1 MKIKLQGVMETM
13 LITLNIR
20 AKDFNSENPILN
32 DKKSA
37 EMVEQIDYDFSNFE
51 DDSRTY
57 IGVLSRAKIMD
68 EEVKKFIQKYPNC
81 HIVSI
86 GSGLDTRF
94 NRVDNGKIHWY
105 DLDFP
110 DVIEVRKKFFKENDR
125 VKFIAKSAL
134 DESWTKDINT
144 NGEKLLIIS
153 EGVLMYLYPQDV
165 KKLLNLL
172 TDNFDSF
179 ELHLDCISKLLV
191 GKASSNK
198 AVKKT
203 KSQYFFGVTKGKE
216 IMELNPKLKQ
226 IGYIN
231 FTDEVKNHLK
241 GFGKIFVPMI
251 YLFND
256 RLVMYKYN

>member
-1 MKIKLQGVMETM
+1 MKIQLDGVMETM

-20 AKDFNSENPILN
+20 AKDFKAEKSILN
-32 DKKSA
+32 DKKSF
-37 EMVEQIDYDFSNFE
+37 EMVEQIDYDFSSFE

-68 EEVKKFIQKYPNC
+68 DEVKKFIQKYPNC

-110 DVIEVRKKFFKENDR
+110 DVIEVRKKFFQESDR

-134 DESWTKDINT
+134 DDSWTKDINT

-153 EGVLMYLYPQDV
+153 EGVLMYLNQDDV
-165 KKLLNLL
+165 QKFLNIL

-191 GKASSNK
+191 GKAGSNK

-203 KSQYFFGVTKGKE
+203 NSQYFFGVSNGKE
-216 IMELNPKLKQ
+216 IVELNPKLKQ

-231 FTDEVKNHLK
+231 FTDEVKKHLK

-256 RLVMYKYN
+256 RLVMYRYN